1 MQNAEAAWQG
11 FLARLRPGRPQASVF
26 GGGVRK
32 GSRARPAQSHCGPV
46 ARGLMAS
53 GFRGRVKLGLGHAG
67 TALAAFF
74 HLAAGAEVGQQ
85 RPRKRQKGGASGRA
99 ERAP

>member
-11 FLARLRPGRPQASVF
+11 FLARLRPGRPQASAF

-46 ARGLMAS
+46 ARGLMADRFMEWP
-53 GFRGRVKLGLGHAG
+53 GMGIGHSDP
-67 TALAAFF
+67 ALAAFF
-74 HLAAGAEVGQQ
+74 HLPAGPG
-85 RPRKRQKGGASGRA
+85 
-99 ERAP
+99 